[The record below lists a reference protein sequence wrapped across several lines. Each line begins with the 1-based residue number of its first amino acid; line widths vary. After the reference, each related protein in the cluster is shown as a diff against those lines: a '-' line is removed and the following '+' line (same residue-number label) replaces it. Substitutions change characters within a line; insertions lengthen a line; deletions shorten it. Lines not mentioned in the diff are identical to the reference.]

1 MEMNKRVILTGF
13 GTVGRE
19 FCQLIVKTTQQLK
32 EKYKLQFQV
41 VGIVG
46 RSGLLY
52 EEDGIN
58 LEQLLAFGRGSEA
71 LSTYAHENN
80 IRIRTAN
87 LEDEDIQADILVEAT
102 PTNITDGEPGLGY
115 ILAAINKGMDIVSI
129 SKGALVTNFQK
140 IKQAA
145 EERQVRLRYS
155 GATAAALPTI
165 DIGEYSL
172 IGSEIEQIEGI
183 LNGTTNYILTEMH
196 ETGSSFEEALRKA
209 QEKGIAETDPT
220 LDIEGIDAACK
231 IVLITNSL
239 LGTSFKVEDVERTG
253 ITGITK
259 EEISAAKEQ
268 GKSIKLIAKATN
280 KHGQVHIQVA
290 PEVIGPDHPFYGVHG
305 TTKGILFRTDYLG
318 TICVTGGA
326 SNPVAT
332 AAAALKDCLNLYRS

>member
-1 MEMNKRVILTGF
+1 MIKKIILTGF

-19 FCQLIVKTTQQLK
+19 FCRLIIQAKTSLEK
-32 EKYKLQFQV
+32 KYKLQFQV

-46 RSGLLY
+46 RHGLLY
-52 EEDGIN
+52 DERGLD
-58 LEQLLAFGRGSEA
+58 LEKLLSYGRGSEA
-71 LSTYAHENN
+71 LGTYARQHHLQLYED
-80 IRIRTAN
+80 N
-87 LEDEDIQADILVEAT
+87 LVDGTVNADILVEAT

-115 ILAAINKGMDIVSI
+115 ILAAINKGMDIVCI
-129 SKGALVTNFQK
+129 SKGALVTNFHK
-140 IKQAA
+140 IRQAA
-145 EERQVRLRYS
+145 EEKQVQLKYS

-209 QEKGIAETDPT
+209 QEKGIAETDPS

-231 IVLITNSL
+231 MVLIANSL
-239 LGTSFKVEDVERTG
+239 LGTSFRVEDVKRTG
-253 ITGITK
+253 ITQITK
-259 EEISAAKEQ
+259 EEISAAKQQ
-268 GKSIKLIAKATN
+268 GKYIKLIAKAT
-280 KHGQVHIQVA
+280 KKDGQIHIQVA
-290 PEVIGPDHPFYGVHG
+290 PEMIGPDHPFYGVQG

-332 AAAALKDCLNLYRS
+332 AAAALKDCLNLYR